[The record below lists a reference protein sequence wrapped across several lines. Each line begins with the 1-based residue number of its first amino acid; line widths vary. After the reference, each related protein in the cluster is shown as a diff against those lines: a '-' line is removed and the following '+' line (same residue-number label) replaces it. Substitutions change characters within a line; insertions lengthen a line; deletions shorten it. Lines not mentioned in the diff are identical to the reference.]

1 MFELITHAMTDNL
14 NDIMNTTS
22 EKKKASMPKWLI
34 IWVVAAAVAVPC
46 IGYFAYSR
54 VSPKSEFSLANSDRS
69 ALIAPDSKWL
79 KATYGVYGLSVET
92 PKKIE
97 PGSLNL
103 PDDVKKYI
111 DRMDIF
117 QSDSANGLN
126 IQIVSAKYAAIV
138 GQGNLQGA
146 ANGAAAKMQ
155 AIDGVSDFI
164 SSDEHVIT
172 KDSIPGIIQSGK
184 YKYGGATDFEFID
197 AMYLKGLLYWQ
208 VVVVYM
214 SKDDASRQIAKRV
227 VNSIKIEIPQ

>member
-1 MFELITHAMTDNL
+1 MTDNL
-14 NDIMNTTS
+14 NDIMNTTP
-22 EKKKASMPKWLI
+22 EKKKAGMPKWLI

-54 VSPKSEFSLANSDRS
+54 VSPKSVFSLVNSDRS
-69 ALIAPDSKWL
+69 ALIAPDSKWV

-103 PDDVKKYI
+103 PDDIKKYI

-117 QSDSANGLN
+117 QSDTNNGFN

-138 GQGNLQGA
+138 GEGNLQGA
-146 ANGAAAKMQ
+146 ANGAATKMKSMY
-155 AIDGVSDFI
+155 GVTDFN
-164 SSDEHVIT
+164 STDENVM
-172 KDSIPGIIQSGK
+172 KDSIPGIIQRGS
-184 YKYGGATDFEFID
+184 YRYGAASDFEFID

-208 VVVVYM
+208 VVIVYQK
-214 SKDDASRQIAKRV
+214 KDDIGRQIAERV
-227 VNSIKIEIPQ
+227 VKSVEIKPQ